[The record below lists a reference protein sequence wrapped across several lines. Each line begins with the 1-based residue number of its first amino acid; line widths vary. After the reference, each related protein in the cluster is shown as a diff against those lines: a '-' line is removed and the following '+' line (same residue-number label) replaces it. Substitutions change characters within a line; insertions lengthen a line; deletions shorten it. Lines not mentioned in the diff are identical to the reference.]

1 MKSKTSVV
9 KKPHKSDLK
18 VENKQEMPIT
28 ETRPEDISKKEPII
42 EDLKEP
48 VIEDLKEPII
58 EDLKEPIIE
67 DTLAKHTLAGNE
79 ILKEKRTKSESS
91 QVVFLSPSIPLAATT
106 DSFSGSKIATPD
118 LEPSTTAF
126 SQTLMTYNAPGKL

>member
-48 VIEDLKEPII
+48 II

-67 DTLAKHTLAGNE
+67 DTLAKDTLAGNE

>member
-9 KKPHKSDLK
+9 NKPHKSDLK

-28 ETRPEDISKKEPII
+28 ETRPEDISKKESII
-42 EDLKEP
+42 EDLN
-48 VIEDLKEPII
+48 EPII

-67 DTLAKHTLAGNE
+67 DTLAKDTLAGNE
-79 ILKEKRTKSESS
+79 IIKETRTKSESS
-91 QVVFLSPSIPLAATT
+91 QAVFLSPSIPLAATT
-106 DSFSGSKIATPD
+106 DSFSASKIATPD
-118 LEPSTTAF
+118 LEPSTTNF

>member
-9 KKPHKSDLK
+9 NKPHKSDLK

-28 ETRPEDISKKEPII
+28 ETRPEDISKKESII
-42 EDLKEP
+42 EDLN
-48 VIEDLKEPII
+48 EPII

-67 DTLAKHTLAGNE
+67 DTLAKDTLAGNE
-79 ILKEKRTKSESS
+79 IIKETRTKSESS
-91 QVVFLSPSIPLAATT
+91 QAVFLSPSIPLAATT
-106 DSFSGSKIATPD
+106 DSFSASKIAIPD
-118 LEPSTTAF
+118 LEPSTTNF